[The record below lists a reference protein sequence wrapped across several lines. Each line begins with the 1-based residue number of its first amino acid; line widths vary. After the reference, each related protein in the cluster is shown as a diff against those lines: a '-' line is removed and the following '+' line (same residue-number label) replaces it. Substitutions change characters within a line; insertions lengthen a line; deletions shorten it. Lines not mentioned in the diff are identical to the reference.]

1 MDIKSIIIASVV
13 VAAVGLIIA
22 VLLSVAEKVFHVEV
36 DEKEIKVRE
45 ALAGN
50 NCGACGYA
58 GCDAL
63 AKAIAK
69 GEAPVNACPPAGKKG
84 AEKIAEIMG
93 AQAGEFIRQ
102 TAFVKC
108 SGTCEVRHQKF
119 NYYGTRTCT
128 SASVAPGGG
137 ERSCQ
142 YGCMGYGSCADV
154 CDNQAIRII
163 NGKAVVDEE
172 LCIACGKCVKAC
184 PLSLI
189 EIVPYDSKFRVQ
201 CSNKQRGKVVKD
213 NCQAGCI
220 GCGMCERNCPN
231 DAVKVIDNVAK
242 IDYNKCT
249 ECGLCAQKCPTKVIK
264 EFIN

>member
-1 MDIKSIIIASVV
+1 
-13 VAAVGLIIA
+13 
-22 VLLSVAEKVFHVEV
+22 
-36 DEKEIKVRE
+36 
-45 ALAGN
+45 
-50 NCGACGYA
+50 
-58 GCDAL
+58 
-63 AKAIAK
+63 
-69 GEAPVNACPPAGKKG
+69 
-84 AEKIAEIMG
+84 MG
-93 AQAGEFIRQ
+93 AQAGEFVRQ

-184 PLSLI
+184 PLNLI

>member
-84 AEKIAEIMG
+84 AEK
-93 AQAGEFIRQ
+93 
-102 TAFVKC
+102 
-108 SGTCEVRHQKF
+108 
-119 NYYGTRTCT
+119 
-128 SASVAPGGG
+128 
-137 ERSCQ
+137 
-142 YGCMGYGSCADV
+142 
-154 CDNQAIRII
+154 
-163 NGKAVVDEE
+163 
-172 LCIACGKCVKAC
+172 
-184 PLSLI
+184 
-189 EIVPYDSKFRVQ
+189 
-201 CSNKQRGKVVKD
+201 
-213 NCQAGCI
+213 
-220 GCGMCERNCPN
+220 
-231 DAVKVIDNVAK
+231 
-242 IDYNKCT
+242 
-249 ECGLCAQKCPTKVIK
+249 
-264 EFIN
+264 

>member
-1 MDIKSIIIASVV
+1 MEIKNIIIASAV
-13 VAAVGLIIA
+13 VAIVGLIIA
-22 VLLSVAEKVFHVEV
+22 ILLSVAEKIFHVEV
-36 DEKEIKVRE
+36 DEKEIKVRQ

-69 GEAPVNACPPAGKKG
+69 GEAPVNACPPAGKSG
-84 AEKIAEIMG
+84 ADKIAEIMG
-93 AQAGEFIRQ
+93 TQAGDYVRQ

-108 SGTCEVRHQKF
+108 SGTCEVRHQKY

-128 SASVAPGGG
+128 SASVTPGGG

-163 NGKAVVDEE
+163 NGKAVVDQE

-184 PLSLI
+184 PLKLI
-189 EIVPYDSKFRVQ
+189 EIVPYDSKYRVQ

-231 DAVKVIDNVAK
+231 DAVKVIDNIAK
-242 IDYNKCT
+242 IDYNKCN

-264 EFIN
+264 DFLN

>member
-93 AQAGEFIRQ
+93 AQAGEFVRQ

-172 LCIACGKCVKAC
+172 LCH
-184 PLSLI
+184 
-189 EIVPYDSKFRVQ
+189 
-201 CSNKQRGKVVKD
+201 
-213 NCQAGCI
+213 
-220 GCGMCERNCPN
+220 
-231 DAVKVIDNVAK
+231 AV
-242 IDYNKCT
+242 C
-249 ECGLCAQKCPTKVIK
+249 
-264 EFIN
+264 

>member
-93 AQAGEFIRQ
+93 AQAGEFVRQ

-142 YGCMGYGSCADV
+142 YGWDTALVQMF
-154 CDNQAIRII
+154 AIIR
-163 NGKAVVDEE
+163 
-172 LCIACGKCVKAC
+172 
-184 PLSLI
+184 
-189 EIVPYDSKFRVQ
+189 Q
-201 CSNKQRGKVVKD
+201 
-213 NCQAGCI
+213 
-220 GCGMCERNCPN
+220 
-231 DAVKVIDNVAK
+231 
-242 IDYNKCT
+242 
-249 ECGLCAQKCPTKVIK
+249 
-264 EFIN
+264 

>member
-93 AQAGEFIRQ
+93 AQAGEFVKQ

-108 SGTCEVRHQKF
+108 SGTCEVRHQ
-119 NYYGTRTCT
+119 
-128 SASVAPGGG
+128 AH
-137 ERSCQ
+137 
-142 YGCMGYGSCADV
+142 
-154 CDNQAIRII
+154 
-163 NGKAVVDEE
+163 
-172 LCIACGKCVKAC
+172 
-184 PLSLI
+184 
-189 EIVPYDSKFRVQ
+189 
-201 CSNKQRGKVVKD
+201 
-213 NCQAGCI
+213 
-220 GCGMCERNCPN
+220 
-231 DAVKVIDNVAK
+231 
-242 IDYNKCT
+242 
-249 ECGLCAQKCPTKVIK
+249 
-264 EFIN
+264 

>member
-13 VAAVGLIIA
+13 VADVGLIIA

-93 AQAGEFIRQ
+93 AQAGEFVRQ

-172 LCIACGKCVKAC
+172 LCIACGNALKPVR
-184 PLSLI
+184 LI
-189 EIVPYDSKFRVQ
+189 LLKLYLTILNLGSNVQTNSVARLLRIIVRQGVSVAVCAKEIALTMQ
-201 CSNKQRGKVVKD
+201 
-213 NCQAGCI
+213 
-220 GCGMCERNCPN
+220 
-231 DAVKVIDNVAK
+231 
-242 IDYNKCT
+242 
-249 ECGLCAQKCPTKVIK
+249 
-264 EFIN
+264 